1 MHNFIQNDP
10 ALAHTRHQ
18 PSPLLGLLRAHLWS
32 RGRWFLVG
40 MVVAVTL
47 GLTHSLLPIA
57 PAPVQADTPARPVP
71 QSTALPAFP
80 GAEGFGADTVGGRGG
95 RVIAVTN
102 LDDSGPGS
110 LRAAIAEEGPRI
122 VVFRVGG
129 TIELQSRID
138 IEHPYI
144 TIAGQ
149 TAPGGGI
156 TLKNHPS
163 VIHSP
168 LRILTHDVVIRYIR
182 SRPGPSE
189 EESDVLDA
197 LTIADGYNIV
207 IDHSSFSWGSDEVF
221 NIWYDVHNVTIQWS
235 IIAEGLHES
244 THPEGGHSNGML
256 IGSEG
261 SGEISIHHN
270 LFAHNRRR
278 NPKVNMHGMADV
290 VNNVVYNARYA
301 MMIQDTYASPA
312 VNYVGN
318 IVIHGVNSFYDYDV
332 RYFNEGNN
340 PPAIY
345 VRGNLGTKRPT
356 DDLAD
361 YWVVRLEDREYLVD
375 ERIEAPQVTTS
386 SACAAY
392 HQVLADAGVTVPRR
406 DAVDER
412 LVDEVI
418 NRTGQL
424 LNDPSEVGGWPELER
439 GEAPIDSDKD
449 GMPDAWE
456 ETQGLDPADPDD
468 GVLDADQDG
477 YTNVEEYLNS
487 LASTTLDTL
496 IYQTSAFSA
505 AATVGPTATPYATE
519 IMPSGGTLLTEAFH
533 IFLPSILERW
543 SDVDCDPTKG

>member
-1 MHNFIQNDP
+1 MSRSMNSRYNLQQNMIQQG
-10 ALAHTRHQ
+10 AGRKQ
-18 PSPLLGLLRAHLWS
+18 LRARPWRQRRILLI
-32 RGRWFLVG
+32 GVLLA
-40 MVVAVTL
+40 VAL
-47 GLTHSLLPIA
+47 GLTHSIA
-57 PAPVQADTPARPVP
+57 SHEPMLIRADTPAQPLA
-71 QSTALPAFP
+71 QSTSLPAFP

-95 RVIAVTN
+95 RVIEVTN
-102 LDDSGPGS
+102 LNDSGPGS
-110 LRAAIAEEGPRI
+110 LRDAIGQHGPRI
-122 VVFRVGG
+122 IVFRVGG

-163 VIHSP
+163 MIHSP

-221 NIWYDVHNVTIQWS
+221 NIWYDVHDVTIQWS
-235 IIAEGLHES
+235 VIAEGLHES
-244 THPEGGHSNGML
+244 THPEGPHSNGML

-278 NPKVNMHGMADV
+278 NPKVNMRGMADV
-290 VNNVVYNARYA
+290 VNNVIYNARYA

-318 IVIHGVNSFYDYDV
+318 IVIHGVNSFYDFDV

-340 PPAIY
+340 PPTIY
-345 VRGNLGTKRPT
+345 VRGNLGPKRPT

-361 YWVVRLEDREYLVD
+361 HWVVRLEDREYLVD
-375 ERIEAPQVTTS
+375 ERIEAPQVTTYH
-386 SACAAY
+386 ACTAY
-392 HQVLADAGVTVPRR
+392 HQVLADAGVTVPMR
-406 DAVDER
+406 DAVDKR

-424 LNDPSEVGGWPELER
+424 LNDPSEVGGWPELEM
-439 GEAPIDSDKD
+439 GEAPADSDHD

-456 ETQGLDPADPDD
+456 EANGLDPEKPED
-468 GVLDADQDG
+468 GAWDADGDG

-487 LASTTLDTL
+487 LASTNLGLLLYEESEPMASPTANPL
-496 IYQTSAFSA
+496 IPPHA
-505 AATVGPTATPYATE
+505 AAVALGE
-519 IMPSGGTLLTEAFH
+519 GSLLTDAFQ
-533 IFLPSILERW
+533 IFLPSVAEQW
-543 SDVDCDPTKG
+543 SVAACDPTK

>member
-1 MHNFIQNDP
+1 MYNWINRGTEIAYPQWQTRWMWGMHPEGQVIY
-10 ALAHTRHQ
+10 L
-18 PSPLLGLLRAHLWS
+18 LLGI
-32 RGRWFLVG
+32 
-40 MVVAVTL
+40 VVAVTF
-47 GLTHSLLPIA
+47 GLTRSGATVNPRA
-57 PAPVQADTPARPVP
+57 VQTEPVARPLP

-95 RVIAVTN
+95 KVIAVTN
-102 LDDSGPGS
+102 LNDSGPGS

-122 VVFRVGG
+122 VVFQVGG

-149 TAPGGGI
+149 TAPGDGI

-168 LRILTHDVVIRYIR
+168 LRILTHDVVIRYLR
-182 SRPGPSE
+182 SRPGASE
-189 EESDVLDA
+189 EPSDVLDA

-256 IGSEG
+256 IGSDG

-278 NPKVNMHGMADV
+278 NPKVNMVGMADV
-290 VNNVVYNARYA
+290 VNNVIYNARYA

-318 IVIHGVNSFYDYDV
+318 VVIHGVNSFYDYDV

-340 PPAIY
+340 PPRIY
-345 VRGNLGTKRPT
+345 VQGNLGVKRPT

-375 ERIEAPQVTTS
+375 ERIDAPQVTTYQ
-386 SACAAY
+386 ACASY
-392 HQVLADAGVTVPRR
+392 QQVLADAGVTIPLR

-412 LVDEVI
+412 LVDDVI

-424 LNDPSEVGGWPELER
+424 VNDPSEVGGWPELES
-439 GEAPIDSDKD
+439 GEAPADQDND
-449 GMPDAWE
+449 GMPDTWE
-456 ETQGLDPADPDD
+456 QAHGLDPDDPDD
-468 GVLDADQDG
+468 GPLDADDDG
-477 YTNVEEYLNS
+477 YTNVEEYLNGLVADKSSAWLFQATQS
-487 LASTTLDTL
+487 L
-496 IYQTSAFSA
+496 
-505 AATVGPTATPYATE
+505 TAPAVA
-519 IMPSGGTLLTEAFH
+519 PVRSTLLANPFH
-533 IFLPSILERW
+533 IFLPSIFEQERIPN
-543 SDVDCDPTKG
+543 CDPSQ